1 MHRSGKTINQNECLG
16 NMVEQALQSYC
27 RKFNIARMPDDIF
40 NNDDRQAIIDKIFEE
55 EMEQIKNG

>member
-1 MHRSGKTINQNECLG
+1 
-16 NMVEQALQSYC
+16 MVEQALQSYC

-55 EMEQIKNG
+55 EMEQIKNGEYA